1 MNGELMAAEMA
12 EQPRVL
18 AGLVARADEL
28 RAVVGRVG
36 PRQLTGVT
44 LVARGSSACAALFGR
59 YVLEVATGRPVSE
72 AAPSLHTLY
81 NTRVDYSGQLVVAMS
96 QSGETPEIVAVTERL
111 AAAGASTIAITNG
124 VDSPLAQVATGVYAL
139 DAGIE
144 RSVPATKTV
153 TAELLALALLAS
165 ALGLVGFAAGDVQA
179 LPDTVESLLS
189 DTGGSADL
197 ARSLRHAESLL
208 VVARGYLLPA
218 ALELALKLEETCR
231 LAVVAY
237 SAAELRHGHIASIGP
252 GTPALVM
259 SVPGPAAA
267 DVASL
272 RAELAALGA
281 LTYRVDESDEAAMR
295 LPAGTPEVLSV
306 VPAVIRAQQLALA
319 LALSRGYDPDAPT
332 GLSKVTLT

>member
-1 MNGELMAAEMA
+1 MAAEMA

-124 VDSPLAQVATGVYAL
+124 VDSPLAQVATGVFAL

-165 ALGLVGFAAGDVQA
+165 ALGLVGFAAGDVQS

-231 LAVVAY
+231 PGRGRLLGRG
-237 SAAELRHGHIASIGP
+237 AAPRPHRIDRSGDSSPGHVGP
-252 GTPALVM
+252 GAGGGRRRIA
-259 SVPGPAAA
+259 PGGARRAWRP
-267 DVASL
+267 DVQG
-272 RAELAALGA
+272 RRE
-281 LTYRVDESDEAAMR
+281 R
-295 LPAGTPEVLSV
+295 
-306 VPAVIRAQQLALA
+306 
-319 LALSRGYDPDAPT
+319 
-332 GLSKVTLT
+332 